1 MDLPYGGTPTL
12 SPHSRDP
19 PAPDPP
25 LPSTAATGEE
35 GGGAE
40 SAPYRPLPRAVDAE
54 SRLRR
59 YPLPRAAPKAWRRH
73 ICLLEA
79 DVMAVEARAADDGG
93 VARAAGGGGEGR
105 LEKGVRRRDA
115 GKKGEA
121 ERPREKEERTS
132 LVGGGG
138 ARWILFT
145 SIFSGRGPF
154 HLLPTKK

>member
-1 MDLPYGGTPTL
+1 MAVDPPYRGTLTL

-25 LPSTAATGEE
+25 LPSTAANGE
-35 GGGAE
+35 GGGGAG
-40 SAPYRPLPRAVDAE
+40 SAPYRPLPCSVDAE

-73 ICLLEA
+73 IYLLEA
-79 DVMAVEARAADDGG
+79 DVMAVE
-93 VARAAGGGGEGR
+93 ARAAGGGGEGR
-105 LEKGVRRRDA
+105 LEKGGRRRDA
-115 GKKGEA
+115 GKKGEG
-121 ERPREKEERTS
+121 ERPREKEERAS

-145 SIFSGRGPF
+145 SIFSGSSPF